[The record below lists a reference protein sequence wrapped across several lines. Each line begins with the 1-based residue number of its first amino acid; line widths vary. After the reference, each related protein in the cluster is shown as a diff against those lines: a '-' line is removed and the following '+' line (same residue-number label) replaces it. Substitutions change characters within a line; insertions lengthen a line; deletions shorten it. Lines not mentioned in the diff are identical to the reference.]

1 LKNLDFAGLWGESW
15 MIYAIERHEDL
26 LEVNVIC
33 LWREGEVLG
42 WQAMVFCEEAKAGSL
57 RWSDCRV

>member
-1 LKNLDFAGLWGESW
+1 
-15 MIYAIERHEDL
+15 MICAIERHEDL
-26 LEVNVIC
+26 LGVNVIC

-42 WQAMVFCEEAKAGSL
+42 WQAMVFCEEVKAGSL

>member
-1 LKNLDFAGLWGESW
+1 MKNLDFAGLWGESW

-26 LEVNVIC
+26 LGVNVIC

-42 WQAMVFCEEAKAGSL
+42 WQAMVFCEEVKAGSL

>member
-1 LKNLDFAGLWGESW
+1 

-42 WQAMVFCEEAKAGSL
+42 WQAMVFCEEAKAGNL